1 MTTNRLLPPSRP
13 SELSNTPD
21 NYPSESPNLADQ
33 FKLADSLRDAIDAA
47 KTRDASLWSTIVDR
61 LRTDWTYH
69 SNGIEGST
77 LTRGET
83 HFFLSEGL
91 TVEGKPFKDFLDA
104 KNHAEAIDILFE
116 VFIDKNPI
124 SESFIKEINALLLQ
138 GVKSTPAVNAMGQ
151 MTQKMATPGAYK
163 ALPNHVQRLDG
174 SIHFYVEPIHVKSE
188 MEVLVRWVND
198 SIQAVHPIHVAA
210 VAHYNL
216 VRIHPFDD
224 GNGRGARILMNL
236 ILLKGGY
243 FPAVIRL
250 ETKRKYL
257 EALNQANQ
265 GNLAPFIGFI
275 ADTVIATKQSV
286 LDALQNRPS
295 NG

>member
-1 MTTNRLLPPSRP
+1 MISPMSSTDSQNFYPEVLT
-13 SELSNTPD
+13 ELAPKFAQ
-21 NYPSESPNLADQ
+21 ADT
-33 FKLADSLRDAIDAA
+33 LRDQIDGL
-47 KTRDASLWSTIVDR
+47 KDGNPSLWETIVNR

-116 VFIDKNPI
+116 IFTDKHPI
-124 SESFIKEINALLLQ
+124 SESFIKEINSLLLQ
-138 GVKSTPAVNAMGQ
+138 GVKSTPAINAMGHR
-151 MTQKMATPGAYK
+151 TQKPATPGEYK
-163 ALPNHVQRLDG
+163 TLTNHVQRLDG
-174 SIHFYVEPIHVKSE
+174 IHYYVEPIHVRSQ
-188 MEVLVRWVND
+188 MEELVRWVNE
-198 SIQAVHPIHVAA
+198 SMQTVHAIHVAA
-210 VAHYNL
+210 IAHYNL

-265 GNLAPFIGFI
+265 GNLEPFISFI

-286 LDALQNRPS
+286 LDALTKK
-295 NG
+295 

>member
-1 MTTNRLLPPSRP
+1 MSTQHI
-13 SELSNTPD
+13 PD
-21 NYPSESPNLADQ
+21 TYPSESPHLAEK
-33 FKLADSLRDAIDAA
+33 FKLADALRDAIDEQ
-47 KTRDASLWSTIVDR
+47 KNRDVSLWATIVNR

-104 KNHAEAIDILFE
+104 KNHAEAIDILLEIFT
-116 VFIDKNPI
+116 DKHPI

-138 GVKSTPAVNAMGQ
+138 GVKSTPAMTATGQ
-151 MTQKMATPGAYK
+151 RTQKPATPGQYK
-163 ALPNHVQRLDG
+163 MLPNHVQRLDG

-188 MEVLVRWVND
+188 METLVRWVND

-216 VRIHPFDD
+216 VRVHPFDD

-257 EALNQANQ
+257 ETLNQANQ
-265 GNLAPFIGFI
+265 GDLEPFIGFI
-275 ADTVIATKQSV
+275 ADTVITTKQSV
-286 LDALQNRPS
+286 LDALQNRQT